1 MAKKN
6 VLVLY
11 YSRTGY
17 TETVARDLAQQ
28 IGADIED
35 IKPAFARGIFFDALR
50 AAIGKRGAAKPLVH
64 DVGQYD
70 LVLIGTPIWLGG
82 LVPDVRAA
90 LYDIRSQMPAYAAFA
105 TSGAGT
111 PQKGFS
117 AMEAVL
123 AKAPVATVSIK
134 DKTVQTDDGR
144 AVVAAF
150 AQRIKGF
157 VMERQKEALE
167 AL

>member
-1 MAKKN
+1 KKN

-105 TSGAGT
+105 TSGAGP

-123 AKAPVATVSIK
+123 GKAPVATVSIK
-134 DKTVQTDDGR
+134 DKVVQTDDGR

-157 VMERQKEALE
+157 VMERKKEALE